1 MRCKFVRLIY
11 PKPEQHSPDGYMVAV
26 YKPVEKVLDLN
37 KLREYYRQEKVIITI
52 HAQERLRQRGIKAKD
67 VRNCVMTGEII
78 EQYPDDFPFPSC
90 LIFGKTINGKILHVV
105 ASDEGTGSRIITAYF
120 PDNIKFEDDLKTRR
134 EQGR

>member
-1 MRCKFVRLIY
+1 M
-11 PKPEQHSPDGYMVAV
+11 
-26 YKPVEKVLDLN
+26 LDLN

-78 EQYPDDFPFPSC
+78 EQYRDDFPFPSC

>member
-1 MRCKFVRLIY
+1 
-11 PKPEQHSPDGYMVAV
+11 
-26 YKPVEKVLDLN
+26 VLDLN

>member
-1 MRCKFVRLIY
+1 M
-11 PKPEQHSPDGYMVAV
+11 
-26 YKPVEKVLDLN
+26 LDLN